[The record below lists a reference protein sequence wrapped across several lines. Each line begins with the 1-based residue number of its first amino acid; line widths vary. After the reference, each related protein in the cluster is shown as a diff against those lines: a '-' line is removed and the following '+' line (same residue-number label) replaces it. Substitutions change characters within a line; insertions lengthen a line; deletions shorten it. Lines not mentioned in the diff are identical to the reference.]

1 MILFSFT
8 TFIKKQKKTKSDTLS
23 VFLEDE
29 TIKAFNKVTLKQS
42 SPL

>member
-1 MILFSFT
+1 MILLFFIN
-8 TFIKKQKKTKSDTLS
+8 FIKNKKKTKSDTLS

-29 TIKAFNKVTLKQS
+29 TIKALNKVTLKQS